1 MKPGRAHLH
10 LPRRLIHGLGL
21 ILLSAC
27 VNASPNESNTGRD
40 INAVLRAHDH
50 ELLQL
55 PNVVGVC
62 VALLPDNKTLCLK
75 VMLSRA
81 TAETERRL
89 PKTIE
94 GYPVITE
101 ITGEFRPLKQDPSGS
116 GK

>member
-1 MKPGRAHLH
+1 MLF
-10 LPRRLIHGLGL
+10 
-21 ILLSAC
+21 SAC
-27 VNASPNESNTGRD
+27 VSASPNESNTGRD
-40 INAVLRAHDH
+40 INAVLRAHDR

-62 VALLPDNKTLCLK
+62 VALLPDNKTPCLK

-81 TAETERRL
+81 TPETERRL

-101 ITGEFRPLKQDPSGS
+101 ITGEFRPLQQDPSRS